1 MTTIATF
8 SKPEEAHLFRMRLA
22 AAGIPAFI
30 QDESLV
36 QLDWFLSNAV
46 GGVRV
51 QIADGDVKAARE
63 FLAEDPPS
71 PLPDAEEVT
80 CPVCGSLQ
88 VAPDE
93 RPRRLFFL
101 SLLVFGVPLFFA
113 RRRWRC
119 AACCHVFKLPR
130 PARST

>member
-8 SKPEEAHLFRMRLA
+8 SKPEEAHLFRMRLE

-36 QLDWFLSNAV
+36 QIDWFLSNAV

-51 QIADGDVKAARE
+51 QIADSDVETARE
-63 FLAEDPPS
+63 FLAADPAS
-71 PLPDAEEVT
+71 PPLDAEDVV
-80 CPVCGSLQ
+80 CPACGSHR

-101 SLLVFGVPLFFA
+101 SLLLFGVPLFFA

-119 AACCHVFKLPR
+119 SACRHVFKLPE
-130 PARST
+130 PARSA